1 MATHHDRRDKRGWF
15 LEKYDPLQAGSIDGA
30 DSEPHD
36 HAIKRAMN
44 ATYKKPSNADG
55 VDTDP
60 ERTVFIGHLNAMV
73 TSDDLKSCL
82 SHYGAIESA
91 SVVRNK
97 VTGISQR
104 YGFVTFQD
112 MSSALSLFH
121 ASRRHTISI
130 TYTSRNLGKP
140 EAADR
145 SATQAPTPIL
155 TDDVADNLGSATRP
169 NSYPTVAPAKTSQPV
184 LVDFE
189 RSRVMEGWI
198 PRRLGGGL
206 GGKKESGQLRF
217 GGGLKPFRTPF
228 GAAPSSISPYLQDE
242 LCWHPVSRSKQE
254 ENQSGNNKNQAEKGD
269 RERGKDRVISR
280 SRSPTRDRQPGRYST
295 TPARGQDRDR
305 DSRYKRPYSRSPSR
319 ERRDDRYSSS
329 SRAKRSSDARDRDRL
344 YSRSD
349 SRDRRSDRYS
359 KGGDYRDHR
368 DRRDYRD

>member
-1 MATHHDRRDKRGWF
+1 MICSACPNSHKILTNK
-15 LEKYDPLQAGSIDGA
+15 
-30 DSEPHD
+30 
-36 HAIKRAMN
+36 
-44 ATYKKPSNADG
+44 
-55 VDTDP
+55 
-60 ERTVFIGHLNAMV
+60 FI
-73 TSDDLKSCL
+73 DDLMSCL

-104 YGFVTFQD
+104 YGFVTFQE
-112 MSSALSLFH
+112 MSSALSLFR
-121 ASRRHTISI
+121 AARRHTISI
-130 TYTSRNLGKP
+130 TFTPRNPGKP
-140 EAADR
+140 EAAGS
-145 SATQAPTPIL
+145 SATQEPSPIL
-155 TDDVADNLGSATRP
+155 TDDAADNLGSATRP
-169 NSYPTVAPAKTSQPV
+169 SSYPTAAPVKTSQPA

-206 GGKKESGQLRF
+206 GGKRESGQLRF

-228 GAAPSSISPYLQDE
+228 GAAPGSISSYLQDE
-242 LCWHPVSRSKQE
+242 LCWHPVSRIKQE
-254 ENQSGNNKNQAEKGD
+254 ENQSGSNKNQVEKSD
-269 RERGKDRVISR
+269 RERGKDRVTLR

-295 TPARGQDRDR
+295 TPARGQDRDG

-319 ERRDDRYSSS
+319 GRLDDQYSSS
-329 SRAKRSSDARDRDRL
+329 SRARRYSDARDRERL

-359 KGGDYRDHR
+359 KAGDSRNHR